1 MPHVALAVAALLQL
15 SVEAAPLPLEVVALP
30 DLGLDP
36 STMVLQLTPDLG
48 LEPLTMMLQVRLPPD
63 LGLDPLTMTLQVRLA
78 PDLGLH
84 PLTMT
89 LPLWYLGQN
98 PCSLLVVELSPF
110 FPTTS
115 KYRAS
120 IRQHYLRC
128 CCFRSRSPA
137 FRIAARGPYLSRP
150 SCRRIC
156 PGRRQRA
163 CLRGCLCWQGPS
175 IY

>member
-1 MPHVALAVAALLQL
+1 MHMPHVALADAALLQL
-15 SVEAAPLPLEVVALP
+15 LVEAAPVPLEVVALP

-36 STMVLQLTPDLG
+36 LTMVRELTPDLG
-48 LEPLTMMLQVRLPPD
+48 LDPP
-63 LGLDPLTMTLQVRLA
+63 TMT

-98 PCSLLVVELSPF
+98 PCSLVVVELSPF
-110 FPTTS
+110 VPTTS

-120 IRQHYLRC
+120 IRQRYLRC

-137 FRIAARGPYLSRP
+137 FRVAARGPYLSRP

-156 PGRRQRA
+156 PGRRLRA
-163 CLRGCLCWQGPS
+163 CPCWLPQGPS

>member
-36 STMVLQLTPDLG
+36 STMVLQLT
-48 LEPLTMMLQVRLPPD
+48 PD

-137 FRIAARGPYLSRP
+137 FRVAARGPYLSRP

>member
-1 MPHVALAVAALLQL
+1 MPHVELAVAALLQL
-15 SVEAAPLPLEVVALP
+15 LVEAAPLPLEVVALP

-36 STMVLQLTPDLG
+36 STMVLQLT
-48 LEPLTMMLQVRLPPD
+48 PD

-98 PCSLLVVELSPF
+98 PCSLVVVELSPF
-110 FPTTS
+110 PTTS
-115 KYRAS
+115 KSRAN
-120 IRQHYLRC
+120 IRQHSLRC

-137 FRIAARGPYLSRP
+137 FRIVARGPYLSRS
-150 SCRRIC
+150 SCRRLC
-156 PGRRQRA
+156 PGRRLRA
-163 CLRGCLCWQGPS
+163 WTSWLPQGPS

>member
-36 STMVLQLTPDLG
+36 STMVLQLT
-48 LEPLTMMLQVRLPPD
+48 PD

>member
-36 STMVLQLTPDLG
+36 STMVLQLT
-48 LEPLTMMLQVRLPPD
+48 PD

-128 CCFRSRSPA
+128 CCFRSRSPV